1 MPKRID
7 RNARRNELLDAAV
20 RVFAQKGFAASRVE
34 DVATEA
40 GTGKGT
46 VYLYFA
52 SRDAILRA
60 VFDSYAERTSA
71 ALKSLP
77 PGPPLERLAEL
88 IRATI
93 TALAQHRDHAA
104 VLLDLW
110 RASPGLDM
118 ASVYRDHRAAIVSLL
133 DEARVRDEIRTGI
146 DDRHAAVI
154 VGALEGSLIQWLVD
168 PEIDLEQLANPIIA
182 VCVEGIRT

>member
-1 MPKRID
+1 MPQRVD
-7 RNARRNELLDAAV
+7 RDTRRNELLDAAV

-34 DVATEA
+34 DVANEA

-71 ALKSLP
+71 TLESLTP
-77 PGPPLERLAEL
+77 APPLDRLAEL
-88 IRATI
+88 IHTTI

-110 RASPGLDM
+110 RATPGLDM
-118 ASVYRDHRAAIVSLL
+118 ASVYRRHRAAITSLL
-133 DEARVRDEIRTGI
+133 DEARARGEIRPDI

-168 PEIDLEQLANPIIA
+168 PKVDLEQLADPITA
-182 VCVEGIRT
+182 VCVEGIRA